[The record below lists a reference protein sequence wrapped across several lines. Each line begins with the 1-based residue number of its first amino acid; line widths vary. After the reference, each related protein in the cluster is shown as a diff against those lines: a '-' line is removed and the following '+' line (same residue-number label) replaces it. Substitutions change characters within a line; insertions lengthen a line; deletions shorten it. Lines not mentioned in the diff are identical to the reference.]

1 MVVGYLLGLT
11 LGCGATSHDG
21 TPRGDGGSPAADAPA
36 RLQGGQPSS
45 NGGVATEAG
54 AGGQCADSAGRCGA
68 RARALKP
75 VRLAG
80 GTGGVAGIG
89 GVAGAGGIAGTGG
102 VAGTGGSGQDP
113 NKIVLFDGSPETFNN
128 WYPRNAG

>member
-1 MVVGYLLGLT
+1 VRNSQTVG
-11 LGCGATSHDG
+11 
-21 TPRGDGGSPAADAPA
+21 GGRAAS
-36 RLQGGQPSS
+36 L
-45 NGGVATEAG
+45 
-54 AGGQCADSAGRCGA
+54 A
-68 RARALKP
+68 RARLKP
-75 VRLAG
+75 VRLPVARAAY
-80 GTGGVAGIG
+80 AGIG